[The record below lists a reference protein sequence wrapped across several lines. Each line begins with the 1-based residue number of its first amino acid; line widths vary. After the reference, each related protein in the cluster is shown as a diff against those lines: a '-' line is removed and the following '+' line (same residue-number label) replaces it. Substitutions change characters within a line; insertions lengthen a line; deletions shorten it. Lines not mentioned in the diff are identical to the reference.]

1 MSRSSAQGMSSER
14 GALKASQGCHPAILL
29 IVSLFFFSVS
39 LAHVSQA
46 YEIPTDFQKT
56 LLDETGKPV
65 EIVEL
70 HREYGFLAVLEGVH
84 FPQTVLRLKGFVR
97 EDRCP
102 GPLWR
107 QLSSRADAKILRYVQ
122 LNGERQAVVLDC
134 ILDLGGSLTVNS
146 YHWGKDGVD
155 DYFLNEIQ
163 RIQAQDVPLKA
174 IILSAVEGDWDILL
188 QEASRNQEFEGMLRE
203 LKL

>member
-1 MSRSSAQGMSSER
+1 MVTFGN
-14 GALKASQGCHPAILL
+14 GHPVIILTILL
-29 IVSLFFFSVS
+29 SFSVS
-39 LAHVSQA
+39 PAHVSQA
-46 YEIPTDFQKT
+46 YEIPTDFQKA

-70 HREYGFLAVLEGVH
+70 HREYGFLAILEGVH

-122 LNGERQAVVLDC
+122 LNDERQAVVLDC
-134 ILDLGGSLTVNS
+134 ILDLAGSLTVNS
-146 YHWGKDGVD
+146 HHWGRDGAD
-155 DYFLNEIQ
+155 DYFLNDIQ
-163 RIQAQDVPLKA
+163 RIPAQDVSLKA
-174 IILSAVEGDWDILL
+174 VILSAVEGDWDILL
-188 QEASRNQEFEGMLRE
+188 QESSRNQEFEAMLQE